1 MDIKKILSEMT
12 LEEKASLCS
21 GKDFWH
27 TKAVE
32 RLGIPEVMVSDGP
45 HGLRKQTQGV
55 EDLGVNDSIKAVCFP
70 AACAVAASFD
80 RELIYEMGE
89 ALGDQC
95 QHEDVSTILGPAVN
109 IKRSPLCGRNFEY
122 FSEDPY
128 LTSEMAEYHIKGV
141 QSKNVGTSIKHFLAN
156 NQEHRRMSS
165 SAEID
170 ERTLREIYLAAFEGA
185 IKNAKP
191 WTVMC
196 SYNRINGTYAS
207 ENKRYLTD
215 ILREEWGF
223 EGYVMSDWGAV
234 NDRVKGLEA
243 GLDLEM
249 PGSSG
254 VNDVRIV
261 QAVREGRLEESVV
274 DKAAERILNIINKY
288 IENRKPDTEWDMEAH
303 NELAR
308 KFAEECMVLLKN
320 EDILPLK
327 KGSKVAFIGK
337 FADKPRYQGG
347 GSSHVNSFK
356 VESALSAAAG
366 MTEIIYAQGYDI
378 NSDVIDEELIRQ
390 AEEVAK
396 NAEVAVIFAG
406 LPDSFESEGY
416 DRVHMSMP
424 NCQNELIRRV
434 ARVQKNIVV
443 VLHNG
448 SPVEMPWVKDVKGIV
463 EAYLGGQAVGRA
475 CVNVLF
481 GEANPSGKLPES
493 FPIKLQDNPSYL
505 YYGGEA
511 DKVEYREG
519 VFVGYRYYDK
529 KEIEVLFPFGHGLSY
544 TNFEY
549 SNLSLNSKK
558 IKDNESITVKVDVTN
573 TGSIEGKEIVQLYIG
588 KKDSKVIRPLKEL
601 KGFEK
606 MSLKPGETKTAVFTL
621 NKRDFSY
628 YNTEVQDWYAE
639 TGDYEIFIGKSSRDI
654 VLSESVHVEA
664 SRKLPFKLTINT
676 TFGDILENPEATEE
690 LKDLIDTVK
699 ASMAGQTR
707 DEEKGKSEAV
717 TEDMAN
723 AMLKYMPL
731 RALVSFA
738 NGALTFDMLTG
749 IVEEANRKLSG
760 QQ

>member
-1 MDIKKILSEMT
+1 MDVKKILSQMT

-45 HGLRKQTQGV
+45 HGLRKQNQSV

-70 AACAVAASFD
+70 AACAMAASFD
-80 RELIYEMGE
+80 KELVYEMGE

-128 LTSEMAEYHIKGV
+128 LTSKMAEYHIKGV

-165 SAEID
+165 SSEID

-185 IKNAKP
+185 IENAKP

-207 ENKRYLTD
+207 ENERYLTD
-215 ILREEWGF
+215 ILRGEWGF

-249 PGSSG
+249 PGSNG
-254 VNDVRIV
+254 VNDARIV
-261 QAVREGRLEESVV
+261 QAVRDGRLEERVLDQAV
-274 DKAAERILNIINKY
+274 ERILNIVNKY
-288 IENRKPDTEWDMEAH
+288 LENRKPETEWDMEAH
-303 NELAR
+303 HELAR
-308 KFAEECMVLLKN
+308 KFAGECMVLLKN
-320 EDILPLK
+320 ENILPLK

-337 FADKPRYQGG
+337 FAEKPRYQGG

-356 VESALSAAAG
+356 VESALSAAEGIA
-366 MTEIIYAQGYDI
+366 EITYAQGYDLD
-378 NSDVIDEELIRQ
+378 SDVVNEELIRQ
-390 AEEVAK
+390 AEEAAK
-396 NAEVAVIFAG
+396 NSEVAVVFVG
-406 LPDSFESEGY
+406 LPDSFESEAY
-416 DRVHMSMP
+416 DRAHMSMP
-424 NCQNELIRRV
+424 NCHNELIKRV
-434 ARVQKNIVV
+434 AKVQKNVVV

-448 SPVEMPWVKDVKGIV
+448 SPIEMPWINDVKGV
-463 EAYLGGQAVGRA
+463 LEAYLGGQAVGRA
-475 CVNVLF
+475 CVDVLF
-481 GEANPSGKLPES
+481 GEVNPSGKLPES
-493 FPIKLQDNPSYL
+493 FPIKLQDNSSYL
-505 YYGGEA
+505 YFGGEG
-511 DKVEYREG
+511 DKAEYKEG

-529 KEIEVLFPFGHGLSY
+529 KAIEMLFPFGHGLSY
-544 TNFEY
+544 TTFEY
-549 SNLSLNSKK
+549 SNLCLNSRK
-558 IKDNESITVKVDVTN
+558 IKDTDILTVKVDVTN
-573 TGSIEGKEIVQLYIG
+573 TGSIDGKEIVQLYVG
-588 KKDSKVIRPLKEL
+588 KKDSKIIRPLKEL

-606 MSLKPGETKTAVFTL
+606 LSLKSGETKTAVFTL
-621 NKRDFSY
+621 NRRAFSY
-628 YNTEVQDWYAE
+628 YNTEIQDWYAE
-639 TGDYEIFIGKSSRDI
+639 AGEYEIFIGRSSRNI
-654 VLSESVHVEA
+654 VLSEGVHVEA
-664 SRKLPFKLTINT
+664 SKKLPFKLTINT
-676 TFGDILENPEATEE
+676 TFGDILDNPEASEQ
-690 LKDLIDTVK
+690 LKYLIDTVK

-731 RALVSFA
+731 RALVSFG
-738 NGALTFDMLTG
+738 NGTLTFDMLTG
-749 IVEEANRKLSG
+749 IVEEVNRKLNM